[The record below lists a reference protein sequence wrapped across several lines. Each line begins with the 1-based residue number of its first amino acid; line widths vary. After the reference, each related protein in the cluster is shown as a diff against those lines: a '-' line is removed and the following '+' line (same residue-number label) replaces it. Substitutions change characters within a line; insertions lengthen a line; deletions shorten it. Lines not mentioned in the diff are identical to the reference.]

1 MAGPESNEIPGFIA
15 VETGEDGGLPLAIAW
30 TLPDGRVKHTLIQP
44 DDDWLDNEM
53 VSLGEYSLEEL
64 NSMGVSPLDVI
75 RELEN
80 DHFSETLFTAGVSD
94 DEAAIS
100 RLFDTYGLDPFVE
113 LAPAESLYG
122 ELEPGD
128 WARARGELF
137 GELGLEPLRPEHEVA
152 VMLNLHQRLV
162 PSIAPPDALPFDG
175 RLLDGDDVDD

>member
-1 MAGPESNEIPGFIA
+1 MAGPESKEIPGFIA
-15 VETGEDGGLPLAIAW
+15 VETGEDGALPLAIAW

-44 DDDWLDNEM
+44 DDDWLDSEM

-80 DHFSETLFTAGVSD
+80 DHFSATLYTAGVSD

-113 LAPAESLYG
+113 LAPADSLYH

-128 WARARGELF
+128 WSRARGELF
-137 GELGLEPLRPEHEVA
+137 GEMGLEPLRPEHEVA
-152 VMLNLHQRLV
+152 VMLNLHQRLTPGV
-162 PSIAPPDALPFDG
+162 APPEATPFDG